1 MNNNSA
7 GKRSTFQELLE
18 LNQQFRVLSVFGRIF
33 EPVIHALRLHMS
45 FTKYIFI
52 TAFAEYILM
61 APSEAYKPFMDTMRE
76 KIHMSK
82 VLIEFL
88 QRNPIATYEDL
99 LNKIQVG

>member
-1 MNNNSA
+1 
-7 GKRSTFQELLE
+7 
-18 LNQQFRVLSVFGRIF
+18 
-33 EPVIHALRLHMS
+33 
-45 FTKYIFI
+45 
-52 TAFAEYILM
+52 M

-99 LNKIQVG
+99 LNKIQVI